1 MLSVRHTI
9 TVPPFGLFKKKP
21 SDIPPAEQSIP
32 MPTADRLSI
41 HQAQDLL
48 ESLECAKVKEL
59 STSLSR
65 IRESAIRSLAV
76 INTLA
81 KDMDRE
87 KIKLEGLEIRL
98 KSVVEHSKRTVVSS
112 LKREAS
118 SELPVPQTAN
128 DAKKFKERFENMMRR
143 FSEVSGSHSKVLNA
157 FMKKHSGKMREEF
170 DQLTKLLSDTREII
184 ADFDEKRKPII
195 KCDNMLNTALQKV
208 SSIKTAEASAKK
220 IEDEIRDIETELKS
234 LETELAS
241 LRGSQEYEQASTI
254 LRNIAEAEKKQE
266 EFHAN
271 IKDLF
276 SHLSRAFTKYSYG
289 ITKETER
296 RLKTLSEEPWKLF
309 YEGNA
314 SPYFSLL
321 QEIQKSIVSGQI
333 QLKDSEKVL
342 QYAGIILES
351 LPDLQ
356 HKAKTIKTEIDS
368 FREANIEVVYKV
380 KGIEQQISQHTEEL
394 ARSRQELEQ
403 QMRQSQDKAEEVSAI
418 LNQTGEILAKLSGRK
433 FYLTF
438 DE

>member
-9 TVPPFGLFKKKP
+9 TVPPFVLFKKKP

-314 SPYFSLL
+314 LPYSSLL

-342 QYAGIILES
+342 QYVDIILES

-403 QMRQSQDKAEEVSAI
+403 QMRQSKDKAEEVSAI
-418 LNQTGEILAKLSGRK
+418 LNQTGEILAELSGRK

>member
-1 MLSVRHTI
+1 MRSVRHTI
-9 TVPPFGLFKKKP
+9 AVPPFGLFKKKP
-21 SDIPPAEQSIP
+21 SDIPPAEQSIS
-32 MPTADRLSI
+32 MPSADRLSI

-65 IRESAIRSLAV
+65 IRESAIQSLTV
-76 INTLA
+76 INALA
-81 KDMDRE
+81 KDMDGE
-87 KIKLEGLEIRL
+87 KIKLEGLEIKL

-118 SELPVPQTAN
+118 SELPVPQSAN
-128 DAKKFKERFENMMRR
+128 DAKKFKERLENMMRR

-184 ADFDEKRKPII
+184 ADFDQKRKPII
-195 KCDNMLNTALQKV
+195 ECDNMLNTALQKV
-208 SSIKTAEASAKK
+208 STIKTAEASEKR
-220 IEDEIRDIETELKS
+220 IEDEIRNRERELKS

-241 LRGSQEYEQASTI
+241 LRGSQEFEQASTI
-254 LRNIAEAEKKQE
+254 MQKIARAEKKQE

-296 RLKTLSEEPWKLF
+296 RLKTLSEEPWKIF

-314 SPYFSLL
+314 SPYSSLL

-342 QYAGIILES
+342 QYADIILQS

-368 FREANIEVVYKV
+368 LREGNLEVVYKV
-380 KGIEQQISQHTEEL
+380 KGIERQISEHTEEL
-394 ARSRQELEQ
+394 ARDKQELERQ
-403 QMRQSQDKAEEVSAI
+403 VRQSKDKTEEVSAI
-418 LNQTGEILAKLSGRK
+418 LNQTGEILAELSGRR
-433 FYLTF
+433 YYITF
-438 DE
+438 DK